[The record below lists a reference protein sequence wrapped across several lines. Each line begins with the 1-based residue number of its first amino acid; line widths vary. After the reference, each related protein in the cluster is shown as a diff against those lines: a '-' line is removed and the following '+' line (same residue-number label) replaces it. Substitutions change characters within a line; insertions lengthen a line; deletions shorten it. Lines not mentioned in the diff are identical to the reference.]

1 MVIISSLVAQSVRN
15 PLRIPRFGPWVRRI
29 PCRREQ
35 QPTPV
40 FLPGE
45 SHGQRSLAG
54 CCPWD
59 HELDMTQRLT
69 HDMVIICQLCLK
81 KLRGKEKKSTG
92 ACQTK
97 QKLDWNVQIT
107 GCAIKFINKIIF
119 HESSRVVTRENGHP
133 GKPNTVGLTIKVC
146 SGFLI
151 NAIFWKNL
159 NDIV

>member
-1 MVIISSLVAQSVRN
+1 MLVKEYKLPVRRGVSSGALGCGMVIISSLVAQSVRN
-15 PLRIPRFGPWVRRI
+15 LPRIPWFGPWVRKI

-54 CCPWD
+54 YHPWG

-81 KLRGKEKKSTG
+81 KLRGKEKKALERVRQNKNWTG
-92 ACQTK
+92 MYRLQAM
-97 QKLDWNVQIT
+97 L
-107 GCAIKFINKIIF
+107 
-119 HESSRVVTRENGHP
+119 S
-133 GKPNTVGLTIKVC
+133 
-146 SGFLI
+146 
-151 NAIFWKNL
+151 NL
-159 NDIV
+159 